1 MWGRFG
7 SKIEHPARD
16 KSAQDWYV
24 GNDDCNVIFNVIHAV
39 IDWVCPVG
47 MEEAVETIA
56 VRQVDLRR
64 ANGCDTVVMLI
75 TDHISKHPRNLRK
88 TGGKHG
94 QNY

>member
-1 MWGRFG
+1 
-7 SKIEHPARD
+7 
-16 KSAQDWYV
+16 
-24 GNDDCNVIFNVIHAV
+24 
-39 IDWVCPVG
+39 

-94 QNY
+94 QHYEPRAQPGAHHSSDDDERNRKDEKIRQQVRASHPD